1 MTEDER
7 IERLPIELPDALRYE
22 LLKVY
27 RAMLF
32 QGRHA
37 RTVNGVLDA
46 VKAGRRDWH
55 AKLHENHQ
63 YTENGLF
70 SRCYWRILAIGV
82 PDVLVVAHTMKV
94 FPDIVPDADE
104 QAVFGEM
111 KTLFEFKLSLAGASE
126 KLPLDVRIAGI
137 LQESTSKQAESTKEF
152 SFSYRKKLN

>member
-7 IERLPIELPDALRYE
+7 ISRLPIELPDDLRYE

-37 RTVNGVLDA
+37 RTVNGVLQA
-46 VKAGRRDWH
+46 VKDGRRDWY

-70 SRCYWRILAIGV
+70 SRAYWRILAIGV
-82 PDVLVVAHTMKV
+82 PDVLVVAHTMSV
-94 FPDIVPDADE
+94 FPDIVPDDDE

-111 KTLFEFKLSLAGASE
+111 KSFFEFKLSLAGASE
-126 KLPLDVRIAGI
+126 NLPLDVHIAT
-137 LQESTSKQAESTKEF
+137 LLHETTEKQAESTKEF
-152 SFSYRKKLN
+152 SFSYRKKLQ